1 MSSELIVR
9 VVPSE
14 LLGMLNLHIWD
25 EDAAKAVSVESK
37 KHGAF
42 ASRWERERVLE
53 KHPDAFWL
61 LPVPYSSVWRP
72 PADPRRENDIASYRE
87 EARRSLEAFLNARLP
102 RLVSRPGEQTACV
115 SVVVRRDAAAEG
127 RPIQRSSKSAP
138 ILKTVTVKRLA
149 NPTVLAKA
157 IEAAKAN
164 PVVVKRG
171 KKPVAIIQAV
181 PETMDMEDVYWATD
195 PDLWAQIQLSRASGK
210 PGIPLEEAER
220 LWGLTPQGRKRTKS
234 EHR

>member
-14 LLGMLNLHIWD
+14 LLGMLNLHVWD
-25 EDAAKAVSVESK
+25 EEAAKAVSVESK

-53 KHPDAFWL
+53 KHPDAFWM

-72 PADPRRENDIASYRE
+72 PAEPRSENDIASYRE

-102 RLVSRPGEQTACV
+102 RLVSRSGEQTACV
-115 SVVVRRDAAAEG
+115 SVVVRRDAATEG
-127 RPIQRSSKSAP
+127 RPSKSTHVM
-138 ILKTVTVKRLA
+138 KTVTVKRLA
-149 NPTVLAKA
+149 DPAVLARA
-157 IEAAKAN
+157 LEAAKGG
-164 PVVVKRG
+164 PVIVKRG
-171 KKPVAIIQAV
+171 KKPLAVIQAV
-181 PETMDMEDVYWATD
+181 PEDMDMEDVYWATN
-195 PDLWAQIQLSRASGK
+195 PELWDQIQLSRASDA
-210 PGIPLEEAER
+210 PAIPHEEAKRR
-220 LWGLTPQGRKRTKS
+220 LGLTPPARKRAKS